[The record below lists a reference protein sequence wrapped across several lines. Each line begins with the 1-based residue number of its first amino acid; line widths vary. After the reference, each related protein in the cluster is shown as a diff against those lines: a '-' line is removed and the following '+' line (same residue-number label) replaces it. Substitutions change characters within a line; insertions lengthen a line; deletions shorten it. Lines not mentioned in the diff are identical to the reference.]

1 MADQKTKY
9 TKEGYQKLI
18 DELEFLK
25 VTRRQEV
32 KELLKEARSFGD
44 LSENSEYDEAKN
56 QQAQVEHR
64 IAELE
69 FLIKNGEV
77 VSEENIDKNVVSI
90 GSTVTIKYED
100 GREVTY
106 QIVSSNEV
114 APLEKKISDLSPIG
128 MALVSHKKGESVTI
142 VTPAGEK
149 EAKIIN
155 VDRTKK

>member
-32 KELLKEARSFGD
+32 KDLLKEARSFGD

-106 QIVSSNEV
+106 RIVSSNEV

-128 MALVSHKKGESVTI
+128 MALVGHKKGESVTI
-142 VTPAGEK
+142 VTPSGEK
-149 EAKIIN
+149 DAKIIN

>member
-77 VSEENIDKNVVSI
+77 VSEDKIDKNVVSI

-106 QIVSSNEV
+106 HIVSSNEV

-128 MALVSHKKGESVTI
+128 MALVSHKKGDSVTI
-142 VTPAGEK
+142 VTPSGEK
-149 EAKIIN
+149 DVKIIN